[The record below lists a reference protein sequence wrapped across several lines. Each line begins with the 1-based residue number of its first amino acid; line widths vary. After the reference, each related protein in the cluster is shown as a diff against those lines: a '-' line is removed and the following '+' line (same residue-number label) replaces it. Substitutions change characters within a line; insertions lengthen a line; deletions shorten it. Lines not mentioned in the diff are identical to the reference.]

1 MTFAL
6 VTGAAKRI
14 GKEIALHLASKG
26 YDIVLHYN
34 SSEKEAHETANQ
46 IKSFGVSVELFRA
59 DLSCTEDLEKL
70 ISFCRKFPVSVLIN
84 NASVFENDSIL
95 SEDIAES
102 LNKHLQVNLISKASL
117 IQSIAKSVLLNH
129 KDKLDI
135 INLLDYGVVKAPHNF
150 FSYHLTNKIL
160 HSFTQ
165 LGAKQLIPN
174 VKLNSIALGQTL
186 KNDRQSDDAF
196 DEARQSTPLRVSST
210 IKELLMALDFIL
222 GVESLTGQVIF
233 LDGGMHLSD
242 NRYK

>member
-26 YDIVLHYN
+26 YNIILHYN
-34 SSEKEAHETANQ
+34 SSVKEAHETANQ
-46 IKSFGVSVELFRA
+46 IKSFGVSVELCMS
-59 DLSCTEDLEKL
+59 DLSCAVGIEKL
-70 ISFCRKFPVSVLIN
+70 ISFCKEFPVSVLIN

-102 LNKHLQVNLISKASL
+102 LNKHLQVNLISKVSL
-117 IQSIAKSVLLNH
+117 IQSIAKSVLLNQ
-129 KDKLDI
+129 KNKLDI

-150 FSYHLTNKIL
+150 FSYHLTNKIF

-174 VKLNSIALGQTL
+174 VRINSIALGQTL
-186 KNDRQSDDAF
+186 KNDKQSDDAF
-196 DEARQSTPLRVSST
+196 DEARHLTPLGVSST
-210 IKELLMALDFIL
+210 VEELLKALDFIL
-222 GVESLTGQVIF
+222 GVESLTGQIIF

-242 NRYK
+242 NKYK